1 MVRPNLKFYL
11 GINLNLPAKLTY
23 LIGEKEKL
31 KGKGIYFVR
40 TTPKEKGINL
50 NSGNDGEVLF
60 GEISENTVTSL
71 SVVVN

>member
-1 MVRPNLKFYL
+1 MVSLPLKFYL
-11 GINLNLPAKLTY
+11 PINLNLPAKLTY